1 MAYAA
6 GTPKAQ
12 VAPWRL
18 LEEQAVFKKMKAN
31 ISTHLWRFKVW
42 SPPVT
47 NAVINHPVLLDT
59 ILTAQDLSN
68 TATVK
73 TLNTTSKTVEM
84 HSGSMKTCCNKGMM

>member
-1 MAYAA
+1 L
-6 GTPKAQ
+6 KAFG
-12 VAPWRL
+12 RISCIY
-18 LEEQAVFKKMKAN
+18 KIKAN

-47 NAVINHPVLLDT
+47 NAVINHPVLLDA

-73 TLNTTSKTVEM
+73 TLNTPSKTVENALWQ
-84 HSGSMKTCCNKGMM
+84 HEDWL

>member
-6 GTPKAQ
+6 GTPKTR

-18 LEEQAVFKKMKAN
+18 LEEQAVFRKTKAN
-31 ISTHLWRFKVW
+31 VSTHLWRFKVW

-47 NAVINHPVLLDT
+47 NAVIDHPVLLDA

-73 TLNTTSKTVEM
+73 SPNTTSRTVENALWQ
-84 HSGSMKTCCNKGMM
+84 HEDLL